1 MPGKVL
7 IIDDLATN
15 RIILK
20 VKLSAAY
27 YEVSQ
32 AASVD
37 EARVL
42 LARSRPDLILLGV
55 RLADD
60 TTLTQTIR
68 QLQKTQAE
76 APAIPVVVLL
86 DSDNANDR
94 VLALRAGAEQVLSRP
109 LDEQMLLARLRN
121 LMRQLLTDQDLH
133 HHTLTAHAMG
143 FAEQQQGFAPPGQ
156 IGLIAQGKQTT
167 RKLQM
172 RLAAHVP
179 HSLRMMSAEDIMGAA
194 ASSAEQ
200 PPALVPDMFVMQ
212 MGDGDQQDG
221 LRLLSEL
228 RADPGTR
235 NCPVIAVLPRD
246 AAAMAAQLLDLGASD
261 VVFSDTDPQ
270 EIALRLG
277 KQLDLKRSRDR
288 LRDRLQD
295 GLQAAVIDQLTGLYN
310 RRYALSYLNCLMEA
324 RDTTTSSFA
333 VMVADLDYFKQVNDT
348 YGHAAGDAVL
358 ARVAKLL
365 SSHLRRGISDHRAR
379 HHAGTGPQDRH
390 RTMPARARH
399 AHRAA
404 RPDGSGTCHH
414 QHRADSWQRHQFR
427 GRGHAG
433 TGRPC
438 PLPFQGR
445 GARYGAMQHPQRGLG
460 ANHLR
465 SRRRSSPCCNRSAKS
480 VRSSALMFSSRSS
493 NSPCP

>member
-143 FAEQQQGFAPPGQ
+143 FAEQQQGFASPGQ
-156 IGLIAQGKQTT
+156 IGLIAQDKQTT
-167 RKLQM
+167 RKLQI
-172 RLAAHVP
+172 RLAAHVS

-194 ASSAEQ
+194 ASSPEQ
-200 PPALVPDMFVMQ
+200 LSAPALVPDMFVMQ

-235 NCPVIAVLPRD
+235 NCPVIALLPRD

-365 SSHLRRGISDHRAR
+365 SSHLRKDDLVARIGGEEFLIIVPGTTQEQARKIATELCQRVRDTPIALPGRTDPAHVTISIGLTLGNAISSGAEDMLEQADRALYR
-379 HHAGTGPQDRH
+379 SKAAGRDTVRCS
-390 RTMPARARH
+390 T
-399 AHRAA
+399 
-404 RPDGSGTCHH
+404 
-414 QHRADSWQRHQFR
+414 
-427 GRGHAG
+427 
-433 TGRPC
+433 
-438 PLPFQGR
+438 
-445 GARYGAMQHPQRGLG
+445 
-460 ANHLR
+460 
-465 SRRRSSPCCNRSAKS
+465 RSA
-480 VRSSALMFSSRSS
+480 A
-493 NSPCP
+493 